1 MVESPLFRQI
11 VPPLDVYRGNG
22 FRVTGLSVDATAQE
36 LSRHLARTQ
45 MVERLNG
52 PPAEGADP
60 PAPRLEDVRAA
71 VERLRDPEARLIHE
85 LFWFWPL
92 VEGGGPEDLA
102 LASLSEGDR
111 ENARQL
117 WLQGA
122 EGGAGCI
129 ARHNLAVLAHA
140 SVLDRDRISAN
151 DSPSNSTP
159 TPAPEA
165 GWEEALRRWDDVI
178 RDEPFWEHLQQ
189 RIVRRNEPQLSTRLA
204 RDIRS
209 GLPVFVAAINAHLAV
224 GAIQRAT
231 QLTLQIPK
239 DAPASFSDPRLA
251 SLASDIKRQGQIL
264 ARSPFDR
271 ADVDRAIR
279 QALRPVRQ
287 HLQALCRS
295 VGVLTPSDYT
305 HPALQDGF
313 TALTLFQ
320 YARLLPLN
328 EKDRDD
334 LQEDV
339 SPALSKFCWF
349 CQRRVSEFGNSVG
362 VVMHGRVTREQ
373 TRSGLV
379 VSYYYDC
386 INVPRCWH
394 CAQAHRGYALPPGVR
409 QLSDKLLFPDVERR
423 LREGYQLGT
432 TPAI

>member
-1 MVESPLFRQI
+1 
-11 VPPLDVYRGNG
+11 
-22 FRVTGLSVDATAQE
+22 
-36 LSRHLARTQ
+36 
-45 MVERLNG
+45 MVERLDG
-52 PPAEGADP
+52 PPPEGAGSSPDR
-60 PAPRLEDVRAA
+60 PAPRLEDVRTA

-85 LFWFWPL
+85 LFWYWPL
-92 VEGGGPEDLA
+92 VEGGGARDPA
-102 LASLSEGDR
+102 LAALNRGDGDD
-111 ENARQL
+111 ARRV

-122 EGGAGCI
+122 DASVGCI

-140 SVLDRDRISAN
+140 SVLDHVHAS
-151 DSPSNSTP
+151 
-159 TPAPEA
+159 APEPA
-165 GWEEALRRWDDVI
+165 WEEAFRRWDDVI

-189 RIVRRNEPQLSTRLA
+189 RIIRRKEPQLSAGLA
-204 RDIRS
+204 RDIRR
-209 GLPVFVAAINAHLAV
+209 GLPVFVAAINAQLAV
-224 GAIQRAT
+224 NAIQRAT
-231 QLTLQIPK
+231 QLTIQVPK
-239 DAPASFSDPRLA
+239 DAPPKSPDPRLA
-251 SLASDIKRQGQIL
+251 SLAADIERQRQIL

-279 QALRPVRQ
+279 QTLRPVRQ
-287 HLQALCRS
+287 QLQALCRS
-295 VGVLTPSDYT
+295 VGELTPSDYT
-305 HPALQDGF
+305 HPALLDGF

-349 CQRRVSEFGNSVG
+349 CQRRVSEFGKSVG

-373 TRSGLV
+373 TRNGLV

-394 CAQAHRGYALPPGVR
+394 CDQKHRGYALPPGVKP
-409 QLSDKLLFPDVERR
+409 LSDKLHFPDVERR